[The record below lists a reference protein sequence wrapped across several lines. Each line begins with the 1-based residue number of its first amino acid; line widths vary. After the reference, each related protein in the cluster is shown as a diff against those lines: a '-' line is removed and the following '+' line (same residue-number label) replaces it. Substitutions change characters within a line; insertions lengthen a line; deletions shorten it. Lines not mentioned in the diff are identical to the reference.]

1 MQISAG
7 NLDTPPARYD
17 ASLLIWQLYIHIYIY
32 TYIPNTYTYVFILF
46 FLSFFLLLA
55 RASPT
60 YYVSISHVT
69 LTQISVPHAPP
80 ATLLSFFIWVRAG
93 EPDISRAV
101 YGASTQTW
109 PSRSAGRHFSK
120 VSSPLRLQCKYDCKS
135 DSWEISAHAM
145 VLHRTWQPH
154 SAGRSFSTVTWT
166 MISFKYQSSDE
177 LTFENVC
184 CSPSVNSVVN
194 SEVNSIS
201 KLSGKLTF
209 ENVYQSDFGATRGSF
224 LGSHGQQEFN

>member
-80 ATLLSFFIWVRAG
+80 ATLLSFFTWVRAG

-109 PSRSAGRHFSK
+109 QS
-120 VSSPLRLQCKYDCKS
+120 
-135 DSWEISAHAM
+135 
-145 VLHRTWQPH
+145 H
-154 SAGRSFSTVTWT
+154 SAANISQKSARHSDYNVNMTVNLTLEKSLPTLWCFT
-166 MISFKYQSSDE
+166 AHDSPTARADHFQQSPEQWFLLNINRVTSW
-177 LTFENVC
+177 LLRM
-184 CSPSVNSVVN
+184 SAVVP
-194 SEVNSIS
+194 
-201 KLSGKLTF
+201 
-209 ENVYQSDFGATRGSF
+209 Q
-224 LGSHGQQEFN
+224 